1 MSDPLESLKQLKYQ
15 PQPGRWERLATQPPK
30 RRSSRPLLVI
40 GGLLAAAL
48 VAAGVFFGIR
58 PSISLPTEIVSN
70 GASRLTA
77 LTPRWLEV
85 GTGESATVTIA
96 DIGTVTV
103 DEGSRVRLKQTGPTQ
118 HRLELERGTLHALVT
133 APPRLF
139 VVDTPTASAI
149 DLGCAY
155 TLEVTDAGSRLTVT
169 SGLVS
174 LAGKGREVTVLAGMR
189 AMSAPNRPPTTPVSL
204 DASAALVDA
213 IDRFDRVADVT
224 ALDAAVLLAR
234 AQDAATLWHLLPV
247 APPAQRAALIAQLTA
262 FVAPPA
268 GWADAAATD
277 ASSALMQAWWAAII
291 AFEPQAAPTK

>member
-15 PQPGRWERLATQPPK
+15 PRPGRWERLATQAPK
-30 RRSSRPLLVI
+30 RRSSRQLLMVA
-40 GGLLAAAL
+40 GLLAAA
-48 VAAGVFFGIR
+48 VIAAGVFFGR
-58 PSISLPTEIVSN
+58 SPSASLPTEIVSN
-70 GASRLTA
+70 GARRLTS
-77 LTPRWLEV
+77 LTATWLEL
-85 GTGESATVTIA
+85 GAGESATVTIA
-96 DIGTVTV
+96 DIGRVTL

-155 TLEVTDAGSRLTVT
+155 TLEVTDAGSKLTVT

-189 AMSAPNRPPTTPVSL
+189 ARSASGRTPTTPVSIH
-204 DASAALVDA
+204 ASAALVEA
-213 IDRFDRVADVT
+213 IDRFDASADPT
-224 ALDAAVLLAR
+224 ALDAAVLLVHAE
-234 AQDAATLWHLLPV
+234 DAATLWHLLPV
-247 APPAQRAALIAQLTA
+247 AAPAQRAALIAQLTA

-268 GWADAAATD
+268 GWTDGVAAD
-277 ASSALMQAWWAAII
+277 ASSPLMQSWWAAII
-291 AFEPQAAPTK
+291 AAR

>member
-15 PQPGRWERLATQPPK
+15 PQPGRWERLASQPPK
-30 RRSSRPLLVI
+30 RRSRPVLIV

-48 VAAGVFFGIR
+48 VAAGVFVGSR

-70 GASRLTA
+70 GVRRLTA
-77 LTPRWLEV
+77 LTPKWLEL
-85 GTGESATVTIA
+85 GEGESATVTIA

-118 HRLELERGTLHALVT
+118 HRLELQRGTLHALVT

-189 AMSAPNRPPTTPVSL
+189 AMSAPNRRPTTPVSL

-213 IDRFDRVADVT
+213 IDRFDRVADTT

-234 AQDAATLWHLLPV
+234 PQDAATLWHLLPV

-262 FVAPPA
+262 FVAPPV
-268 GWADAAATD
+268 GWSDAAAVD
-277 ASSALMQAWWAAII
+277 ASSPLMQAWWVAII
-291 AFEPQAAPTK
+291 AFEPQPTPTK

>member
-15 PQPGRWERLATQPPK
+15 PQPGRWERLAKEAPK
-30 RRSSRPLLVI
+30 RRSSKPLLIV
-40 GGLLAAAL
+40 GGLLTAAM
-48 VAAGVFFGIR
+48 VAAGVFFGSR

-70 GASRLTA
+70 GERRLTA
-77 LTPRWLEV
+77 LTPKWLEL
-85 GTGESATVTIA
+85 GEGESATVTIA

-103 DEGSRVRLKQTGPTQ
+103 DEGSRVRLKQTGPAQ
-118 HRLELERGTLHALVT
+118 HRLELERGTIHALVT

-189 AMSAPNRPPTTPVSL
+189 ALSAPNRPPTTPVSL

-213 IDRFDRVADVT
+213 IDRFDRSSDAA
-224 ALDAAVLLAR
+224 ALDAAVLLVR
-234 AQDAATLWHLLPV
+234 PQDAATPWHLLPV

-268 GWADAAATD
+268 GWTDAAATD
-277 ASSALMQAWWAAII
+277 GSSARMQAWWAAIL
-291 AFEPQAAPTK
+291 AAR